1 MAWRS
6 RREGTAPV
14 RWPTAKRRN
23 RRPTQPPTDR
33 AGGRNHWRCLRLAPH
48 PHHPY
53 KPADSFSPPP
63 TSEEAAMRRTPI
75 RGSRAVCGGE
85 GADGGGAV
93 RLVGEGQGRLAGQQE
108 DDEPEGQNGSG
119 KITAW
124 GCDVFGGHP
133 GSSDGE
139 LLGGERDAVGRRVFG
154 GAEPSAGGD
163 GDDHGEGGDD
173 EEGEVVQ
180 DDAVGCGV
188 QEEGAVV
195 GGVEGGVGDGG
206 DQDAATGGVVEP
218 ADQDP

>member
-33 AGGRNHWRCLRLAPH
+33 AGGRNHWRCLRLP
-48 PHHPY
+48 PPPPHPY

-133 GSSDGE
+133 GPQTVSCWAGSETRLAGE
-139 LLGGERDAVGRRVFG
+139 LLGAPSRPRV
-154 GAEPSAGGD
+154 ATATTT
-163 GDDHGEGGDD
+163 
-173 EEGEVVQ
+173 
-180 DDAVGCGV
+180 AR
-188 QEEGAVV
+188 
-195 GGVEGGVGDGG
+195 
-206 DQDAATGGVVEP
+206 AATTKKVRLCKMTLSGAACRRRSPLLVALKVAWVMAAIRMLRPVE
-218 ADQDP
+218 